1 MTNSWL
7 DYFNEHYY
15 NNLNPVNTVL
25 KKGKITS
32 PADRGVIDNLWQR
45 GDGFKLI
52 FEKLLSKKQNNF
64 NIIETGT
71 LRKDNNWWDGQS
83 AKIFTD
89 FVDKLQGSVKSV
101 DINPKACQTA
111 KRIISSKNFAVE
123 NSDSIVFLENI
134 DKSNIDLFYL
144 DSYDCEWHD
153 DESSAKHHL
162 NEFKVIEP
170 YLKNCIVAIDDNT
183 RLISDNSRTGKGR
196 LIFYYLESKN
206 IKPIY
211 DNYQLI
217 YEFTK

>member
-1 MTNSWL
+1 M
-7 DYFNEHYY
+7 
-15 NNLNPVNTVL
+15 
-25 KKGKITS
+25 
-32 PADRGVIDNLWQR
+32 
-45 GDGFKLI
+45 
-52 FEKLLSKKQNNF
+52 LSKKQNNF
-64 NIIETGT
+64 HIIETGT

-111 KRIISSKNFAVE
+111 SRIISSKNFLVE
-123 NSDSIVFLENI
+123 NLDSIIFLQKI

-144 DSYDCEWHD
+144 DSYDCEWHN
-153 DESSAKHHL
+153 DEASANHHL

-183 RLISDNSRTGKGR
+183 RLISNNKRTGKGR
-196 LIFYYLESKN
+196 LIFDYLESKN

-217 YEFTK
+217 YDF